1 MANKETVCPR
11 HATLAEQEPDG
22 TIIRSIGCRPCESTL
37 RAMFS
42 DGAWWPMGERPLI
55 TEDVLE
61 SLYQRY
67 FMLVGVSMYDADGN
81 HYLWKPA
88 IPF

>member
-1 MANKETVCPR
+1 MDIKETVCPR
-11 HATLAEQEPDG
+11 HATLAEQEQDG
-22 TIIRSIGCRPCESTL
+22 TIIRSIGCMPCESTL
-37 RAMFS
+37 RSMFS
-42 DGAWWPMGERPLI
+42 DGAWWTKGERPEI

-61 SLYQRY
+61 RLYQRY
-67 FMLVGVSMYDADGN
+67 VMLVGVFMYDAEGN